1 MCARE
6 AKNSLSPHLAHLA
19 CGSPLL
25 SGVGTPNRT
34 RRDPGRAAVR
44 SVAPVL
50 LGRETPQGRGER
62 QPAWWNPPWGP
73 VLRRVRGSNHLTPE
87 GPPGC
92 YLFVLFWVATVLPT
106 PGFFSRADTSLS
118 GPGRTAPQSRPTQE
132 ACARGGHLPWSCSES
147 PWRLSQGPWDLRRSH
162 QLRSQVPSS
171 RWDQGGLILTRTWS
185 RASSPTTPAKQFPE
199 QASAPQDSVPMTLA
213 WWAPPGTGVGPE
225 AAAAGGL
232 W

>member
-1 MCARE
+1 MRAGGQELAFSTPC
-6 AKNSLSPHLAHLA
+6 SLGLWESPTVGGGHPKQDKEGPRK
-19 CGSPLL
+19 GSSQVSSPCP
-25 SGVGTPNRT
+25 SRQRNPTRT
-34 RRDPGRAAVR
+34 RGTSACLVEP
-44 SVAPVL
+44 SL
-50 LGRETPQGRGER
+50 
-62 QPAWWNPPWGP
+62 GP